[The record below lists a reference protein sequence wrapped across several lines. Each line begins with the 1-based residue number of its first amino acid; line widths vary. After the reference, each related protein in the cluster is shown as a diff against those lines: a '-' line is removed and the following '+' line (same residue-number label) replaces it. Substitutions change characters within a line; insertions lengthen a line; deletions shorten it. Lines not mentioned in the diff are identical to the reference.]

1 MKKLK
6 LGTPAM
12 GIALGCALLIAGV
25 LAMLIG
31 FWKTLILVCLF
42 GVGYFLGTIDNMGAF
57 IKDKANRIIPDR
69 SAQTINIKDEISRDQ
84 GAVMTQEYVFNSE
97 SGSEDRPKE

>member
-6 LGTPAM
+6 LGTPVM
-12 GIALGCALLIAGV
+12 GVVFGCALVAAGV

-42 GVGYFLGTIDNMGAF
+42 GIGYFLGTIENMGAF
-57 IKDKANRIIPDR
+57 IKDKANRIIPDK
-69 SAQTINIKDEISRDQ
+69 SAQPINIKNEIARDQ
-84 GAVMTQEYVFNSE
+84 GPIMTQEYVFTSE
-97 SGSEDRPKE
+97 KTDTKAE